1 METVSGCELALEP
14 IAVEP
19 IGLELDLT
27 RRFCFGL
34 EIAIDHL
41 LSTSIFLL
49 LRRLSSIV
57 ETFEQYRGLH
67 RLSVLPARPPPR
79 NPVLVVRGRRMTMN

>member
-1 METVSGCELALEP
+1 LRQSKKQIRKPVETVSGCELALEP

-19 IGLELDLT
+19 IGLEIDLAA
-27 RRFCFGL
+27 RFCFGL

-49 LRRLSSIV
+49 LHRMPSIV
-57 ETFEQYRGLH
+57 ATF
-67 RLSVLPARPPPR
+67 
-79 NPVLVVRGRRMTMN
+79 